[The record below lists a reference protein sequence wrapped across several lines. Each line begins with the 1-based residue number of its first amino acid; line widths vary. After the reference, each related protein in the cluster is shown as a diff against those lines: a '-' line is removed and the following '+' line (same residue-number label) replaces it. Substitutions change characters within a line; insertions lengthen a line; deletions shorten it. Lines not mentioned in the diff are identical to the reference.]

1 MATNCKSVLKESGKS
16 SEENFKIMLGKF
28 RKRTTD
34 TGIIT
39 LWKKKQYFES
49 KGEKRRRK
57 RKEAALQRRKENSKL
72 SYM

>member
-1 MATNCKSVLKESGKS
+1 MANCKSILKETGKS

-34 TGIIT
+34 SGIIT

-57 RKEAALQRRKENSKL
+57 MKETALQRKKETSKIGP
-72 SYM
+72 M